1 MIGIVWGS
9 TYDKAFSQLE
19 KIRDQYLYFTKHK
32 VVYQKFTLNYSL
44 LEFDNGDVWKAMTA
58 TDSRRGEACNISY
71 IDIEI
76 DDAIINTIIRPATK
90 RAPYTAIHYF

>member
-1 MIGIVWGS
+1 
-9 TYDKAFSQLE
+9 
-19 KIRDQYLYFTKHK
+19 
-32 VVYQKFTLNYSL
+32 
-44 LEFDNGDVWKAMTA
+44 MTA